1 MYFVCKCTVCWTLS
15 LMSVLHTLEHA
26 HTRPACPSDLS
37 HTHPRNYGERT
48 GRCQR
53 GEAGAVFY
61 PLQVGDYTG
70 ADVDSRPAL
79 EKTLLVQYFIICSYL
94 TQSPPPPPRE
104 NEMFA
109 PEVSL
114 WCCHGASR
122 ARGQGCGLV
131 EVKNHSHPLTIVVF
145 THLYVAPHR
154 KEHVICNLVTQKAKW
169 CAVFTQKLREMCR

>member
-1 MYFVCKCTVCWTLS
+1 
-15 LMSVLHTLEHA
+15 MSVLHTLEHA

-94 TQSPPPPPRE
+94 TQSPPPPL
-104 NEMFA
+104 
-109 PEVSL
+109 PEKMKCL
-114 WCCHGASR
+114 LLKSR
-122 ARGQGCGLV
+122 SGVATGPAELV
-131 EVKNHSHPLTIVVF
+131 GRDVG
-145 THLYVAPHR
+145 
-154 KEHVICNLVTQKAKW
+154 
-169 CAVFTQKLREMCR
+169 